1 MMSLKNIVEKYKVKY
16 LEESENLRLLEA
28 QIEEESWESLISR
41 KNFRGHITASAFV
54 VDREK
59 MKCLM
64 IEHRNLSR
72 FLQPWGH
79 VDPEDISLHEAAKR
93 EAEEETGIMNMV
105 TVFDENKDPILINI
119 DTHRIPQNS
128 RKEEPAHFHHD
139 FWYVF
144 SAHESE
150 LTPNTREVNSILWV
164 DLHDID
170 RVLGTDKSIARK
182 IMAYMEYFS

>member
-1 MMSLKNIVEKYKVKY
+1 
-16 LEESENLRLLEA
+16 
-28 QIEEESWESLISR
+28 
-41 KNFRGHITASAFV
+41 
-54 VDREK
+54 
-59 MKCLM
+59 M

-105 TVFDENKDPILINI
+105 TVLDENKDPILIDI
-119 DTHRIPQNS
+119 DTHSIPQNS
-128 RKEEPAHFHHD
+128 RKEEPAHLHHD
-139 FWYVF
+139 FRYVF
-144 SAHESE
+144 SAHETE

-182 IMAYMEYFS
+182 IMAYIEYFS